1 MYGLPADTV
10 RRKYKTKIVPNNAIN
25 PVYDEEPFVF
35 KKVCHLQEV
44 LIKGGVLYCTFLI
57 RRYKSYQL
65 IDILIVDVLALRHAA
80 INHHVGTYSFCGS
93 RF

>member
-44 LIKGGVLYCTFLI
+44 LKKGVLYCTGF
-57 RRYKSYQL
+57 
-65 IDILIVDVLALRHAA
+65 
-80 INHHVGTYSFCGS
+80 
-93 RF
+93 

>member
-25 PVYDEEPFVF
+25 PVYDEEAFVF

-44 LIKGGVLYCTFLI
+44 VIISWKQCI
-57 RRYKSYQL
+57 
-65 IDILIVDVLALRHAA
+65 
-80 INHHVGTYSFCGS
+80 FCNFHS
-93 RF
+93 DC